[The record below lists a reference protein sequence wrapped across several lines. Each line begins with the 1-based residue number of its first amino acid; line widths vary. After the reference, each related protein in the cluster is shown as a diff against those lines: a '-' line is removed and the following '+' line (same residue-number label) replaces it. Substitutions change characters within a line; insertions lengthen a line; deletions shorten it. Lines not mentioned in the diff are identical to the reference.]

1 MTTSTQRLSRLEQTE
16 RLFKENSLKAMR
28 NMRPIGVQ
36 KQAGKAVT
44 AMDRD
49 QQHIS
54 LPPISVPSKS
64 PPRRS
69 PGHEAGSPGRKPG
82 EHGGGGIRKDG
93 AQTEYDEIAGENLR
107 KNQGRK
113 VKKKTESLVTSHLRK
128 RLTLRHNRRLL
139 EMFGDLLDSEGEVET
154 TGDSLSEERLSFII
168 RQGETS
174 AENPSPFNKYTDT
187 GERMDTITVK
197 GERMDTVRPSSAI
210 RLSPISPP
218 TTPPVP
224 KSDRHLPA
232 SSDGL
237 ENDVMVESVS
247 GSSVGSAGEGSQ
259 ANVGSDTPVGD
270 SRKDSETLSR
280 DGHIP
285 NSVESSLPG
294 SRLSP
299 EQSLRTLPLVKSL
312 GFHQDS
318 GVGSLSSPGNS
329 TVATDADTSSSFRVE
344 RPAIVVA
351 SDEQNPVQDAMMAT
365 ESYDG
370 DVDEDDEEVDRELQQ
385 IDYKGDTRAMSS
397 VSLSASE
404 PDEKPLPLVSPVP
417 TPWPVGEEDRGLR
430 LAQLELPERVEQVL
444 HGNVHVHC
452 RVQPRTIKVYISA
465 SAEDTVQERDAL
477 ATKAYPQLKQY
488 YKDRGYELQ
497 VVDLRWGFEDM
508 LTDEHSEVE
517 LCLKEIQSCQDMV
530 TTPYFVT
537 FFSQKYG
544 PCVVPAAIPKSEY
557 ESLHATILS
566 ERDKLLSMGRFSRK
580 SYGSIYEDDLEKL
593 DGITEES
600 LDDGDSQVGTDL
612 NKKST
617 LGVTSSE
624 SSPKK
629 SDNGAKSRRKSFQTG
644 GIITR
649 RESVVSLADVQEK
662 VDKDAQDSIPS
673 TSTIEDSPKKSDS
686 STANGKIVTKLR
698 RTSLPNVGISRRN
711 SKESLIS
718 TVDTIEEQ
726 EDDMTDTG
734 NVNMSEMKTTHDFDL
749 DLALLTQWYAL
760 DENMDPPVYR
770 LQPISSQYRDFNKT
784 TDRSRRQQAIGNWK
798 AVTRRL
804 QKVLQDYAPRAGFSE
819 ETMRKYFT
827 SVVDLEVQH
836 GLSHN
841 APGDGCVWF
850 KRRIVDLE
858 QNVSDAAM
866 RTYTDMH
873 HVRQELDDAATQRRR
888 ELEDL
893 LESQVPLPNIHEYT
907 LSWTY
912 GGIDPS
918 KNRGHAIYV
927 DKLCQD
933 FSRILTASID
943 TSLARQR
950 TREDEKTVLF
960 EEIAQHVSFCQD
972 RAATFF
978 GRKTTLGRI
987 KAYLRTGSRQPL
999 IVHGTS
1005 GIGKTSLLSK
1015 AAMQTADW
1023 TSCGD
1028 SAVIVRLIGLTSESR
1043 NIRSLLR
1050 RLCLQLTH
1058 VYGGD
1063 IALIPQDYMS
1073 LVNFFVVQLESANA
1087 EKPLVVFL
1095 DALDQ
1100 LTDDYNARQLFWL
1113 PKELPPYVHIVVS
1126 TVPHRKYDC
1135 FPALKETVPDDQNY
1149 VEVPDLPEADASA
1162 IVDHWLTADKRRLA
1176 PEQLARLIDSFRE
1189 CPNPLFLKMA
1199 YNEST
1204 LWKSYTPTSEL
1215 RLATCV
1221 EKLANQIFARHERD
1235 HGEAVVRRT
1244 LGYITAAKHGVTFNE
1259 LEDILSLDE
1268 DVMNSVIVYNTLSVR
1283 RFPPYLLR
1291 RLLADL
1297 SSSLLVTHS
1306 HGTEIYRWFH
1316 QLFAKAATE
1325 RYLLDRDRA
1334 PSYHTVMAE
1343 YFLGKWS
1350 NGAKKPCSGHPKGLD
1365 RMVADMALSREV
1377 LSPQG
1382 AKIINFNIRKLM
1394 EMPYHL
1400 LESNKMNL
1408 LKSEVL
1414 CNYEWLLAKVRA
1426 VGLRAVLE
1434 DHHDSLKVSSDDEEL
1449 RLLSE
1454 TLQLSSEV
1462 LKADALQLATQL
1474 IGRLHDI
1481 IMNDKPLAPGD
1492 PKKYPQL
1499 GVLLQQASF
1508 GSVPAFVP
1516 SMTCLTPP
1524 GGVLFDLLE
1533 GHTDKLTAVAGT
1545 TDGFRA
1551 VTASMDESIKFWD
1564 LKTGKVVKTIDGVG
1578 SDVRS
1583 LTLCMNNSFV
1593 VTTEISCIRVWS
1605 LNSGEVVLKIDQY
1618 VDPAILTTAAEGQ
1631 LLVAFF
1637 DGSNEMRVWDLKSRK
1652 MIKEVSIG
1660 DDEAGSL
1667 HKDRSILVS
1676 KNCHGDQ
1683 VLYAYRSR
1691 DIAYVQNAR
1700 TGKMKRRFVAQGD
1713 GASIH
1718 AVAMAR
1724 EYWIVACRYQYMKLH
1739 EIYHL
1744 ELYDVLNGAFIRSI
1758 KGCAHD
1764 IITDLH
1770 VNRLGSHAIALCA
1783 SESNNTTD
1791 IAVWNLETEDHKHLA
1806 KHANLSTMGTGVELR
1821 FCLTASPNECVLR
1834 VWNLSQHINVQQAG
1848 GPRKKKKEGILET
1861 VPMKD
1866 YPRYV
1871 VARSMNNGPITVWN
1885 VAKGKRTGTL
1895 VRIERGLVESTD
1907 CVIIRNTKIYILSDR
1922 GISHLS
1928 DEGRP
1933 VFQTIYIYDLQTKK
1947 FEKKITG
1954 LYIVPSPQHEYTII
1968 GNNLLGLSENRSHLI
1983 AWSLDTGQVVYRL
1996 RANFKKQE
2004 PSTANQTRQGIPTI
2018 VRERELEKSRQLE
2031 REKERNKAR
2040 RRTKYTEASMTPWER
2055 RNETKTAK
2063 VRRYDRDA
2071 MLEQQ
2076 RLEEMRK
2083 EKENGIEQYM
2093 VSADERIIV
2102 CSYFAHHLAVFDVEN
2117 RTHLHTLENE
2127 HSMLYLH
2134 NAAMTVNGSHLAHAN
2149 YDEISK
2155 SSYITVWDLQ
2165 SGKVRKRL
2173 KNEPN
2178 VCCIGIT
2185 ENAERVIFG
2194 TEMNVLKIWCPF
2206 NKQNNKKIVGYKGLS
2221 LGVGSKIVIVE
2232 NGSRVVLFAQ
2242 DISLWDL
2249 ESGSVLS
2256 VFTPDM
2262 RIQTCNVAMNGKLI
2276 VFGMRDSSSL
2286 VTLQLKSRDVDQAPP
2301 IEMEGNDIF
2310 GEAPTSSSEEES
2322 EEEEDE

>member
-1 MTTSTQRLSRLEQTE
+1 
-16 RLFKENSLKAMR
+16 
-28 NMRPIGVQ
+28 
-36 KQAGKAVT
+36 
-44 AMDRD
+44 MDRD

-54 LPPISVPSKS
+54 LPPISKQVASSRS

-69 PGHEAGSPGRKPG
+69 PGQDAVSPGRKPAD
-82 EHGGGGIRKDG
+82 HGVGVRKDG
-93 AQTEYDEIAGENLR
+93 AHAEQDEIAGENLR
-107 KNQGRK
+107 KNHGRK

-128 RLTLRHNRRLL
+128 RLTIRHNRRLL
-139 EMFGDLLDSEGEVET
+139 EMFGDLLDSEGEGDNV
-154 TGDSLSEERLSFII
+154 GDSLPEERVSFII
-168 RQGETS
+168 RQGETI
-174 AENPSPFNKYTDT
+174 AEDPSPFNKYTDT
-187 GERMDTITVK
+187 GERVEI
-197 GERMDTVRPSSAI
+197 VRPSSAI

-218 TTPPVP
+218 TTPPLT
-224 KSDRHLPA
+224 KADLNLPA
-232 SSDGL
+232 ANGL
-237 ENDVMVESVS
+237 DNDILVESVS
-247 GSSVGSAGEGSQ
+247 GSSVGSVGEGSQ
-259 ANVGSDTPVGD
+259 ATVGSDTPNGD
-270 SRKDSETLSR
+270 SRKDSESGSR

-285 NSVESSLPG
+285 HSVDISLPHDAD

-299 EQSLRTLPLVKSL
+299 EQSLSTLAQVKSV
-312 GFHQDS
+312 GFQDS
-318 GVGSLSSPGNS
+318 GVGSLTLSSPGNS
-329 TVATDADTSSSFRVE
+329 TVVTDTDAD
-344 RPAIVVA
+344 RPAIVVGV
-351 SDEQNPVQDAMMAT
+351 DDQNPVQDAMAT

-370 DVDEDDEEVDRELQQ
+370 DVEEDDEEVDRELQQ
-385 IDYKGDTRAMSS
+385 LDYKGDTRVMSS
-397 VSLSASE
+397 LSLAE
-404 PDEKPLPLVSPVP
+404 PDDRLLPSVSPVP
-417 TPWPVGEEDRGLR
+417 TPWPSGEEEDGLR
-430 LAQLELPERVEQVL
+430 LAQLELPERMDQVL
-444 HGNVHVHC
+444 HGNVHVQC
-452 RVQPRTIKVYISA
+452 RVQPKTIKVYISA
-465 SAEDTVQERDAL
+465 SSEDTVHERDTL

-508 LTDEHSEVE
+508 LADDHSEIE
-517 LCLKEIQSCQDMV
+517 LCLKEIESCQGMV
-530 TTPYFVT
+530 TKPYFVT

-544 PCVVPAAIPKSEY
+544 PCIVPAAIPKEEY
-557 ESLHATILS
+557 EALNTAILGK
-566 ERDKLLSMGRFSRK
+566 RDKVLSMGRFSRR
-580 SYGSIYEDDLEKL
+580 SLGENIYDDELQKL
-593 DGITEES
+593 DGITEVS
-600 LDDGDSQVGTDL
+600 VDKGDTQVGTDL
-612 NKKST
+612 NMKST
-617 LGVTSSE
+617 LGVTSSD

-629 SDNGAKSRRKSFQTG
+629 PENGTKVRRKSFQTG
-644 GIITR
+644 GISR
-649 RESVVSLADVQEK
+649 RESAVSLTDVKEQLDE
-662 VDKDAQDSIPS
+662 DML
-673 TSTIEDSPKKSDS
+673 STIASPILDEDSPKKSDS
-686 STANGKIVTKLR
+686 ITTSGKIVTKLAR
-698 RTSLPNVGISRRN
+698 KSLPNGGISRKN
-711 SKESLIS
+711 SMASV
-718 TVDTIEEQ
+718 VDVKEEQ
-726 EDDMTDTG
+726 VEETSETG

-749 DLALLTQWYAL
+749 DLALLAQWYKL

-798 AVTRRL
+798 SVHQRL
-804 QKVLQDYAPRAGFSE
+804 QKVLQDYAPRTGFSE

-836 GLSHN
+836 GLSRN
-841 APGDGCVWF
+841 APEDGFIWF
-850 KRRIVDLE
+850 KRRIVDME
-858 QNVSDAAM
+858 SHISDAAM
-866 RTYTDMH
+866 RTFTDMH
-873 HVRQELDDAATQRRR
+873 HVRPELDEAATQRRR
-888 ELEDL
+888 ELEDM
-893 LESQVPLPNIHEYT
+893 LESQIPLPNIHEYT

-912 GGIDPS
+912 GGINPI

-933 FSRILTASID
+933 FSKILTASID
-943 TSLARQR
+943 ASLAQQG
-950 TREDEKTVLF
+950 TREDEKTMLF
-960 EEIAQHVSFCQD
+960 EATAQHVSFCQD

-978 GRKTTLGRI
+978 GRKRTLGQI
-987 KAYLRTGSRQPL
+987 KSYLRSGSRRPL
-999 IVHGTS
+999 VVHGAS
-1005 GIGKTSLLSK
+1005 GTGKTSLLAK
-1015 AAMQTADW
+1015 AIMQTTDW
-1023 TSCGD
+1023 MSCGD

-1050 RLCLQLTH
+1050 SLCLQLTCI
-1058 VYGGD
+1058 YGGD
-1063 IALIPQDYMS
+1063 MTMIPHDYMS
-1073 LVNFFVVQLESANA
+1073 LVNFFVVQLECASAD
-1087 EKPLVVFL
+1087 KPLVVFL

-1126 TVPHRKYDC
+1126 TTPQRKYDC
-1135 FPALKETVPDDQNY
+1135 FPALKETVPDDQQY
-1149 VEVPDLPEADASA
+1149 VEVPDLPEADAAA
-1162 IVDHWLTADKRRLA
+1162 ILDHWLKADKRRLTS
-1176 PEQLARLIDSFRE
+1176 EQLAKIIDSFRQ

-1204 LWKSYTPTSEL
+1204 LWNSYTPTSEL

-1268 DVMNSVIVYNTLSVR
+1268 DVMNCVTVYNTLSVR

-1306 HGTEIYRWFH
+1306 NGTEIYRWFH
-1316 QLFAKAATE
+1316 QLFTNAATE
-1325 RYLLDRDRA
+1325 RYLLNRDRA
-1334 PSYHTVMAE
+1334 PSYHTIMAE

-1350 NGAKKPCSGHPKGLD
+1350 NGTKKPCSGHPKGLD
-1365 RMVADMALSREV
+1365 RMAADMSLSREV
-1377 LSPQG
+1377 LSVRG
-1382 AKIINFNIRKLM
+1382 TKAINFNIRKLM
-1394 EMPYHL
+1394 EMPCHL
-1400 LESNKMNL
+1400 LESNKMAL

-1414 CNYEWLLAKVRA
+1414 CNYEWLLAKIRA

-1434 DHHDSLKVSSDDEEL
+1434 DHHDSLKVNSDDEEL

-1499 GVLLQQASF
+1499 GVLLHQASH
-1508 GSVPAFVP
+1508 GSIPAFVP

-1533 GHTDKLTAVAGT
+1533 GHTDKLTALAAT

-1583 LTLCMNNSFV
+1583 LTLCMNNSYV
-1593 VTTEISCIRVWS
+1593 VTTEVSCIRVWS
-1605 LNSGEVVLKIDQY
+1605 LNSGQVVLKIDQY
-1618 VDPAILTTAAEGQ
+1618 VDPAIITTAAEGQ

-1637 DGSNEMRVWDLKSRK
+1637 DGSNEMRVWDLKSHK

-1676 KNCHGDQ
+1676 RNCHGDQ

-1691 DIAYVQNAR
+1691 DVAYVQNAR

-1770 VNRLGSHAIALCA
+1770 VNRLGSHAISLCV

-1821 FCLTASPNECVLR
+1821 YCLTASPNECVLR

-1848 GPRKKKKEGILET
+1848 QSRKKKKEGILET

-1866 YPRYV
+1866 FPRYV

-1947 FEKKITG
+1947 FDKKITG

-1968 GNNLLGLSENRSHLI
+1968 DNNLLGLSENRSHII
-1983 AWSLDTGQVVYRL
+1983 AWSLDTGMVVYRL
-1996 RANFKKQE
+1996 RANFRKQE
-2004 PSTANQTRQGIPTI
+2004 TSPANQTRQGVPTI

-2031 REKERNKAR
+2031 REKERDKAR

-2117 RTHLHTLENE
+2117 RTHVHTLENE

-2165 SGKVRKRL
+2165 TGKVRKRL

-2178 VCCIGIT
+2178 VCCVGIT
-2185 ENAERVIFG
+2185 DNAERVIFG

-2206 NKQNNKKIVGYKGLS
+2206 NKRNNKKIVGYKGLS
-2221 LGVGSKIVIVE
+2221 LGVGSKIAIVE

-2286 VTLQLKSRDVDQAPP
+2286 VTLQLKSGDIGQAPP
-2301 IEMEGNDIF
+2301 VEMEGTDIF
-2310 GEAPTSSSEEES
+2310 GEAPTSSSDEES
-2322 EEEEDE
+2322 EEEEDDE

>member
-1 MTTSTQRLSRLEQTE
+1 MTSTQRLSRLEQTE

-28 NMRPIGVQ
+28 TMRPVGVA
-36 KQAGKAVT
+36 KQGKS

-54 LPPISVPSKS
+54 LPPISKTLPSRS

-69 PGHEAGSPGRKPG
+69 PGQEAGSPGRKPAD
-82 EHGGGGIRKDG
+82 HGGVGLRKDG
-93 AQTEYDEIAGENLR
+93 AHADHDEIAGENLR

-113 VKKKTESLVTSHLRK
+113 GKKKTESLVTSHLRK
-128 RLTLRHNRRLL
+128 RLTIRHNRRLL
-139 EMFGDLLDSEGEVET
+139 EMFGDLLDSEGEGENV
-154 TGDSLSEERLSFII
+154 GDSVSEERLSFII
-168 RQGETS
+168 RQGETT
-174 AENPSPFNKYTDT
+174 AENPPPFNKYTDT
-187 GERMDTITVK
+187 GEQVDV
-197 GERMDTVRPSSAI
+197 VRPSSAI

-218 TTPPVP
+218 TTPPITS
-224 KSDRHLPA
+224 KADLHLP

-237 ENDVMVESVS
+237 ENDILVESVS
-247 GSSVGSAGEGSQ
+247 GSSVGSAGEVSQ
-259 ANVGSDTPVGD
+259 ATVGSDTPNGD
-270 SRKDSETLSR
+270 SRKDSESGSR
-280 DGHIP
+280 DGYIQH
-285 NSVESSLPG
+285 SVDISLPHDAD

-299 EQSLRTLPLVKSL
+299 EQTLSALAQAKSV
-312 GFHQDS
+312 GFQDS

-329 TVATDADTSSSFRVE
+329 TVVTDADAG
-344 RPAIVVA
+344 RPAIVVRL
-351 SDEQNPVQDAMMAT
+351 DEQNPVQDAMGA

-370 DVDEDDEEVDRELQQ
+370 DVEEDDEEVDRELQQ
-385 IDYKGDTRAMSS
+385 IDYKGDTARVMSS
-397 VSLSASE
+397 LSLAE
-404 PDEKPLPLVSPVP
+404 ADDRLLPSVSPVP
-417 TPWPVGEEDRGLR
+417 TPWPLDKDDDGLR
-430 LAQLELPERVEQVL
+430 LAQLELPERMDQVL
-444 HGNVHVHC
+444 HGNMHVQC
-452 RVQPRTIKVYISA
+452 RVQPKTIKVYISA
-465 SAEDTVQERDAL
+465 SSEDTVHERDAL

-508 LTDEHSEVE
+508 LADDHSEVD
-517 LCLKEIQSCQDMV
+517 LCLKEIESCQDMM
-530 TTPYFVT
+530 TKPYFVT

-544 PCVVPAAIPKSEY
+544 PCIVPAAIPQEEY
-557 ESLHATILS
+557 EALHAAILS
-566 ERDKLLSMGRFSRK
+566 ERDKILSMGRFSRR
-580 SYGSIYEDDLEKL
+580 SLGENIYEDELQKL
-593 DGITEES
+593 DGISEES
-600 LDDGDSQVGTDL
+600 LEDTQVATDL
-612 NKKST
+612 NKRST
-617 LGVTSSE
+617 LDATSIDNST
-624 SSPKK
+624 KK
-629 SDNGAKSRRKSFQTG
+629 SDNGAKLRRKSLQTAA
-644 GIITR
+644 ITR
-649 RESVVSLADVQEK
+649 RESAASL
-662 VDKDAQDSIPS
+662 VDIREQQDGDIMDTV
-673 TSTIEDSPKKSDS
+673 TSTVTNEDSPKKSDS
-686 STANGKIVTKLR
+686 SNANGKIVTKIR
-698 RTSLPNVGISRRN
+698 RPSLPNGGISRRN
-711 SKESLIS
+711 SKESLAS
-718 TVDTIEEQ
+718 VPDVIEDQ
-726 EDDMTDTG
+726 EEASDTG
-734 NVNMSEMKTTHDFDL
+734 NMSMTEMKTTHDFDL
-749 DLALLTQWYAL
+749 DLALLTQWYKM

-770 LQPISSQYRDFNKT
+770 LQPISSQYREFNKT

-798 AVTRRL
+798 AVHQRL
-804 QKVLQDYAPRAGFSE
+804 QKVLQDYAPRTGFSE
-819 ETMRKYFT
+819 ETMKKYFI
-827 SVVDLEVQH
+827 SVVDLEVQQ
-836 GLSHN
+836 GLFHN
-841 APGDGCVWF
+841 APQDGCVWF
-850 KRRIVDLE
+850 KRRIVDME
-858 QNVSDAAM
+858 YHISDATM
-866 RTYTDMH
+866 RTFTDMH

-888 ELEDL
+888 ELEDR
-893 LESQVPLPNIHEYT
+893 LESQIPLPNIHEYT

-912 GGIDPS
+912 GGINPN

-943 TSLARQR
+943 ASLAQHG
-950 TREDEKTVLF
+950 TREDEKTALF
-960 EEIAQHVSFCQD
+960 EAIAQHVSFCQD

-978 GRKTTLGRI
+978 GRKTTLGQI
-987 KAYLRTGSRQPL
+987 KSYLRSGSRHPL
-999 IVHGTS
+999 IVHGAS
-1005 GIGKTSLLSK
+1005 GTGKTSLLAK
-1015 AAMQTADW
+1015 AAMQTTGW
-1023 TSCGD
+1023 VSCDD
-1028 SAVIVRLIGLTSESR
+1028 SAVIVRLIGLTSQSR

-1050 RLCLQLTH
+1050 SLCLQLTYI
-1058 VYGGD
+1058 YGGD
-1063 IALIPQDYMS
+1063 MTLIPQDYMS

-1087 EKPLVVFL
+1087 DKPLVVFL

-1126 TVPHRKYDC
+1126 TVPQRKYDC
-1135 FPALKETVPDDQNY
+1135 FPALKETIPDDQQY
-1149 VEVPDLPEADASA
+1149 VEVPDLPEADAAA
-1162 IVDHWLTADKRRLA
+1162 IVDHWLKADKRRLTS
-1176 PEQLARLIDSFRE
+1176 EQLAILIDSFRQ

-1204 LWKSYTPTSEL
+1204 LWNSYTPKSDL

-1221 EKLANQIFARHERD
+1221 EKLANQIFVRHERG

-1268 DVMNSVIVYNTLSVR
+1268 DVMNSVTVYNTLSVR

-1297 SSSLLVTHS
+1297 SACLLVTHS

-1316 QLFAKAATE
+1316 QLFANAATE

-1334 PSYHTVMAE
+1334 PSYHTIMAE

-1350 NGAKKPCSGHPKGLD
+1350 NGTRKPCSGHPKGLD
-1365 RMVADMALSREV
+1365 RMAADMSLSREV
-1377 LSPQG
+1377 PSVRG
-1382 AKIINFNIRKLM
+1382 TKVVNFNIRKLM

-1400 LESNKMNL
+1400 LESNKMAL
-1408 LKSEVL
+1408 LESEVL
-1414 CNYEWLLAKVRA
+1414 CNYEWLLAKIRA

-1434 DHHDSLKVSSDDEEL
+1434 DHHDSLKVNSDDEEL

-1499 GVLLQQASF
+1499 GVLLQQASL

-1564 LKTGKVVKTIDGVG
+1564 LRTGKVVKTIDGVG

-1583 LTLCMNNSFV
+1583 LTLCMNNSYV
-1593 VTTEISCIRVWS
+1593 VTTEVSCIRVWS
-1605 LNSGEVVLKIDQY
+1605 LNSGQVVLKIDQY
-1618 VDPAILTTAAEGQ
+1618 VDPAIITTAADGQ

-1637 DGSNEMRVWDLKSRK
+1637 DGSNEMRVWDLKSHK

-1691 DIAYVQNAR
+1691 DVAYVQNAR
-1700 TGKMKRRFVAQGD
+1700 TGKIKRRFVAQGD

-1770 VNRLGSHAIALCA
+1770 VNRLGSHAISLCA
-1783 SESNNTTD
+1783 SEGNNTTD

-1821 FCLTASPNECVLR
+1821 YCLTASPNECVLR

-1848 GPRKKKKEGILET
+1848 QPRKKKKEGILET

-1866 YPRYV
+1866 FPRYV

-1933 VFQTIYIYDLQTKK
+1933 VFQTIYIYDLRTKK

-1983 AWSLDTGQVVYRL
+1983 AWSLDTGMVVYRL

-2004 PSTANQTRQGIPTI
+2004 TPTANQTRQGVPTI

-2031 REKERNKAR
+2031 REKEKDKAR

-2117 RTHLHTLENE
+2117 RTHVHTLENE

-2165 SGKVRKRL
+2165 TGKVRKRL

-2178 VCCIGIT
+2178 VCCVGIT
-2185 ENAERVIFG
+2185 DNAERVIFG

-2221 LGVGSKIVIVE
+2221 LGVGSKIAIVE

-2286 VTLQLKSRDVDQAPP
+2286 VTLQLKSRDIGQTPP

-2310 GEAPTSSSEEES
+2310 GEAPTSSSDEES
-2322 EEEEDE
+2322 EEEDDE